1 MIYLDINELESGM
14 CVDRDV
20 NFYDSAVRSAIC
32 IRRGEKLTDV
42 TITKMKDNGI
52 KGAYID
58 DIHSEFRVMSSVTE
72 ELRDNAVNNL
82 QSLAENFMDSSKGVT
97 VGDVERIGGTT
108 EGLIDALS
116 DKKDI
121 MINIADIK
129 MYDDYTF
136 HHCLSVAILGIAI
149 GLELGL
155 SKKELYELGLA
166 GLLHDIGKVSI
177 PIEIINKNG
186 RLTDEEFAIIK
197 MHPIHAATHL
207 KERQLVPHNS
217 YLGIIAHHER
227 WDGNGYPFKL
237 KEENIPYF
245 ARILAVADVYD
256 ALTSNRPYRKPSPP
270 SEAIEFIMGGVG
282 THFDENVVHAFLRK
296 VAPYPIGSKVIL
308 SNGKYATVVKNA
320 SDHPLRP
327 VIIVDGAKKSLDLNT
342 DINTYNTVITGIAE
356 SEESTGAPVKKEE
369 G

>member
-1 MIYLDINELESGM
+1 MISLSVNELMPGM

-20 NFYDSAVRSAIC
+20 NFYDASVRTAMC

-42 TITKMKDNGI
+42 SITKMKDNGI
-52 KGAYID
+52 KAVYID
-58 DIHSEFRVMSSVTE
+58 DKHSEFHILS
-72 ELRDNAVNNL
+72 AVNHEIKNDAINNL
-82 QSLAENFMDSSKGVT
+82 QTLSENFMDSSKGITKNDINAV
-97 VGDVERIGGTT
+97 GGTT
-108 EGLIDALS
+108 ESLINALA

-136 HHCLSVAILGIAI
+136 HHCLSVAILSIAI
-149 GLELGL
+149 GMELGL
-155 SKKELYELGLA
+155 SKQEIYEIGLA

-186 RLTDEEFAIIK
+186 RLTDEEFAIVK

-207 KERQLVPHNS
+207 KERNLVPHNS

-237 KEENIPYF
+237 AGKNIPFF

-256 ALTSNRPYRKPSPP
+256 ALTSHRPYRTPSPP
-270 SEAIEFIMGGVG
+270 SEAIEFIMGGMG
-282 THFDENVVHAFLRK
+282 SHFDEDVVNAFLHK
-296 VAPYPIGSKVIL
+296 IAPYPIGSKVSL
-308 SNGKYATVVKNA
+308 SNGHNAIVIKNA

-327 VIIVDGAKKSLDLNT
+327 LVKVDDTEKVIDMNE
-342 DINTYNTVITGIAE
+342 DISTYSIVITGLS
-356 SEESTGAPVKKEE
+356 SEEKKDAAM
-369 G
+369 

>member
-1 MIYLDINELESGM
+1 MISLSVNELVPGM

-20 NFYDSAVRSAIC
+20 NFYDAAVRTAMC

-42 TITKMKDNGI
+42 SITKMKDNGI
-52 KGAYID
+52 PSVYID
-58 DIHSEFRVMSSVTE
+58 DKHSEFHILSAVNHEIKT
-72 ELRDNAVNNL
+72 DAVNNL
-82 QSLAENFMDSSKGVT
+82 RSLSENFMDSSKGVT
-97 VGDVERIGGTT
+97 KNDITAVSGTT
-108 EGLIDALS
+108 ESLINALA

-136 HHCLSVAILGIAI
+136 HHCLSVAILSIAI
-149 GLELGL
+149 AMELGL
-155 SKKELYELGLA
+155 SKQEQYEIGLA

-186 RLTDEEFAIIK
+186 RLTDEEFAIVK

-207 KERQLVPHNS
+207 KERNLVPHNS

-237 KEENIPYF
+237 AGTAIPYY

-256 ALTSNRPYRKPSPP
+256 ALTSNRPYRIPSPP
-270 SEAIEFIMGGVG
+270 SEAIEFIMGGIG
-282 THFDENVVHAFLRK
+282 THFDDEVVNAFLHK
-296 VAPYPIGSKVIL
+296 IAPYPIGSRVAL
-308 SNGKYATVVKNA
+308 SNGHDATVIKNA

-327 VIIVDGAKKSLDLNT
+327 LVKVEDTEKVIDMNE
-342 DINTYNTVITGIAE
+342 DISSYNIVITGLSNDE
-356 SEESTGAPVKKEE
+356 KDGAA